1 MTTLF
6 SFCTEIAEEMRNL
19 LFRVLFVALCSTFV
33 LCVPADDSDFIDE
46 KGKALKNL
54 RGEVKIII
62 PPHLNRTTFTSKIK
76 ATNHSP
82 TESILPVDSGKF
94 IWDVDVT

>member
-1 MTTLF
+1 
-6 SFCTEIAEEMRNL
+6 MRNL
-19 LFRVLFVALCSTFV
+19 LFRVLFVALCSNFV

-62 PPHLNRTTFTSKIK
+62 PSHLNWIHLQVKSRLQTILLPSPFYLSTQESSFETLMS
-76 ATNHSP
+76 HS
-82 TESILPVDSGKF
+82 ELVD
-94 IWDVDVT
+94 DLLLTV